1 MVGLSPSSLSPFL
14 ALHLNECFALNK
26 GQWRVILSKEDL
38 SLWEWEKQAPSI
50 KGKWITSGKVYS
62 ANIPSSPTHWLLP
75 CHPKAFS
82 YTGATSG
89 FAFLGIKSPC
99 YKTFPLPSLTDIR
112 NNLPALCL
120 ISLGIR
126 VRANLICAKVLI
138 NSLMHYLI

>member
-1 MVGLSPSSLSPFL
+1 MGGLSLSSLPPFL
-14 ALHLNECFALNK
+14 ALHLNEHFALNK

-50 KGKWITSGKVYS
+50 KGKWITSGKVYF

-75 CHPKAFS
+75 CRPKAFS

-89 FAFLGIKSPC
+89 FAFLGNNSPC
-99 YKTFPLPSLTDIR
+99 YKTFLLPSLTDR

-126 VRANLICAKVLI
+126 VSANLICTKVLI
-138 NSLMHYLI
+138 SSLMHYLI